1 MEDSADVVRRDETR
15 PRTTTR
21 TLGAAPEATSKAA
34 TDVAADRAGYWLACV
49 TKLLQK
55 MRQCQ
60 IFIEVTRLWKSWNVH
75 RSVNISCDA
84 GSVAGFVVGSNE
96 TCDVTLDVGC
106 EVETFAAMRLAVV
119 LSLKGSIDQVL
130 HAACYRTIDHSVD
143 LFGHTAITIEKK
155 TSIDELTQ
163 PTSWPIEKERDR
175 THGRALPI
183 LQQRQVF

>member
-1 MEDSADVVRRDETR
+1 M
-15 PRTTTR
+15 R
-21 TLGAAPEATSKAA
+21 TLGAAPEAASDAA
-34 TDVAADRAGYWLACV
+34 IDVAADRAGYWLACV

-119 LSLKGSIDQVL
+119 LSFERSIDQAL
-130 HAACYRTIDHSVD
+130 RTACHRTIDRAVD